1 MQLQKGLGMTKV
13 SGSTSLLVPGR
24 HNSSKKEKGK
34 YQDNNVSKCQI
45 QIQIQISKEHV
56 DRYMKFIML
65 LEEDLISIKLILE
78 RLYE

>member
-34 YQDNNVSKCQI
+34 YQDNIVSKC

>member
-45 QIQIQISKEHV
+45 QIQISKEHV

>member
-1 MQLQKGLGMTKV
+1 LQLQKGLGMTKV

-34 YQDNNVSKCQI
+34 YQDNIVSKC

>member
-1 MQLQKGLGMTKV
+1 MTKV

-34 YQDNNVSKCQI
+34 YQDNIVSKC